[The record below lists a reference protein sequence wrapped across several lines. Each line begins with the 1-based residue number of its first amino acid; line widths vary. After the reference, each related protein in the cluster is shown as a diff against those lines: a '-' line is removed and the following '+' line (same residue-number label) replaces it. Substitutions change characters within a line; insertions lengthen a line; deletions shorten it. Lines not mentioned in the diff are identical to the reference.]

1 MACSR
6 SGIILRK
13 CSSYATRT
21 HSCGGLSVSDLGKRV
36 RLSGWIRNS
45 RLGNRFIVL
54 RDSYGSIQLRIDNGD
69 KVNVPVESVIDV
81 TGTVE
86 ARPDDAINPKMTSGE
101 IEINV
106 ESINGIYPLK
116 KPLPFSL
123 PYLSESRE
131 DDTLASETL
140 RLKYRH
146 LDIRTNIINSLK
158 LRSKLVQDMRL
169 FFSKHGFIDVETP
182 TLFRRTPGG
191 AQEFVVPSSAHPG
204 KFYSLIQSPQQF
216 KQLLMVGGI
225 DRYYQVARCYRDEGG
240 RSDRQ
245 PEFTQIDIEMSFVDR
260 EGIKSMIEDLLIETW
275 PFHET
280 RPLSHN
286 DFPTMTYEDA
296 MRNYGSDKPDI
307 RFKNKIQNVSLA
319 LETTGFE
326 HLDVIRS
333 LEHSDIQAITFGDG
347 SKKSMLP
354 TKVMKKL
361 AEEAVLRF
369 SPHKKYFTAF
379 SSDEEGIPWG
389 SMLNKCTKEVRY
401 AFKDSLSIKPWHF
414 GFIFVGNIEEGR
426 NILGHLRL
434 ELGKKVYNFEKNDF
448 KFLWVEDF
456 PLLLNSDTEGTFE
469 PVHHPF
475 TQPHPEDTDLLHS
488 ETLKVRSLHYDL
500 VLNGSEIGGGSIRIH
515 DSDLQ
520 RSILVDF
527 LKENAVEQLSHLLEA
542 LDHGC
547 PPHGGIAL
555 GLDRYLSILIGTKSI
570 RDVIAFP
577 KATNGKD
584 LMCDSPT
591 YLNKKE
597 KELYRIN
604 VNEVNGKK

>member
-319 LETTGFE
+319 LET
-326 HLDVIRS
+326 
-333 LEHSDIQAITFGDG
+333 
-347 SKKSMLP
+347 
-354 TKVMKKL
+354 
-361 AEEAVLRF
+361 
-369 SPHKKYFTAF
+369 
-379 SSDEEGIPWG
+379 SDEEGIPWG

>member
-260 EGIKSMIEDLLIETW
+260 E
-275 PFHET
+275 
-280 RPLSHN
+280 
-286 DFPTMTYEDA
+286 
-296 MRNYGSDKPDI
+296 
-307 RFKNKIQNVSLA
+307 
-319 LETTGFE
+319 ETTGFE

-369 SPHKKYFTAF
+369 SPHKKSILSTF

-577 KATNGKD
+577 KATNG
-584 LMCDSPT
+584 LMSM
-591 YLNKKE
+591 K
-597 KELYRIN
+597 
-604 VNEVNGKK
+604 